1 MERLRQHRLV
11 INVECQLFKPRVEF
25 PGHLVD
31 QIGIQLLPAKVEA
44 ITKYPRPSL
53 LLSFLGMIIL

>member
-44 ITKYPRPSL
+44 FTKYPRPSL